1 MQRMA
6 CNAQRAT
13 HEMACLPAPI
23 DCNAHSFARC
33 SFSAIVVLVALYLLA
48 LLAFLVRWPIK
59 VLSLALRHR
68 HRARALVALDASSA
82 VCAARRSVQPVRRV
96 TLRVAERRTDFVGV
110 RDAAARPR
118 QREGSAYAAPRC
130 RRALTRVLAD
140 VAEPKLANKQTN
152 QTRRSRLWGALSR
165 ATAPAARCRSCRS

>member
-1 MQRMA
+1 MA

-82 VCAARRSVQPVRRV
+82 VCVARRSVQPVRRV

-110 RDAAARPR
+110 RDAAARRR
-118 QREGSAYAAPRC
+118 QREGSAYSSPPVADEP
-130 RRALTRVLAD
+130 LTGVLAD
-140 VAEPKLANKQTN
+140 VAEPKLASKQTI
-152 QTRRSRLWGALSR
+152 QTRRSSLWRALSR